1 MKKVLVIAALFLTT
15 SFGMLKAQTQ
25 KLGHINSL
33 ELMQMMPGV
42 KEANESLEKY
52 QADLED
58 ALKTM
63 YQEYQTKAGDY
74 EAKKNLMNDIIREQK
89 EKELGQMQANIQ
101 DFQQT
106 AQDKI
111 QAKKEELLAPISK
124 QAEEAIK
131 TVAKENGYTYIFD
144 TSIGAVIYFPD
155 SNDIM
160 DLVKKKLN
168 IVATTPAATAP
179 ATPSKPTPAPAPAPA
194 APAAGKK

>member
-1 MKKVLVIAALFLTT
+1 MKKVLVIVALLLTS
-15 SFGMLKAQTQ
+15 SFGIIKAQTQ
-25 KLGHINSL
+25 KLGHINSM

-63 YQEYQTKAGDY
+63 YQEYQTKAADY
-74 EAKKNLMNDIIREQK
+74 EAKKNLMNDIVREQK

-124 QAEEAIK
+124 AAEDAIK

-144 TSIGAVIYFPD
+144 TSMGMVIYFPD

-168 IVATTPAATAP
+168 IVAATPVTTPATP
-179 ATPSKPTPAPAPAPA
+179 ANKPAPAPAPA
-194 APAAGKK
+194 AGKK

>member
-1 MKKVLVIAALFLTT
+1 MKKVLVIAALLLTT
-15 SFGMLKAQTQ
+15 SFGMIKAQTQ

-63 YQEYQTKAGDY
+63 YQEYQTKAADY

-124 QAEEAIK
+124 QAEDAIK

-144 TSIGAVIYFPD
+144 TSIGAVIYFPE

-168 IVATTPAATAP
+168 IVTPAATAP
-179 ATPSKPTPAPAPAPA
+179 ATPNKPTPAPAPAPA
-194 APAAGKK
+194 AGKK

>member
-1 MKKVLVIAALFLTT
+1 MKKVLVIAALVLTST
-15 SFGMLKAQTQ
+15 FGTLKAQTQ
-25 KLGHINSL
+25 KLGHINSM

-52 QADLED
+52 QTDLED

-74 EAKKNLMNDIIREQK
+74 EAKKNLMNDIVREQK

-124 QAEEAIK
+124 QAEDAIK
-131 TVAKENGYTYIFD
+131 AVAKENGYTYIFD
-144 TSIGAVIYFPD
+144 TSMGMVIYFPD
-155 SNDIM
+155 SNDII

-168 IVATTPAATAP
+168 IVAP
-179 ATPSKPTPAPAPAPA
+179 ATTPAPAPAPV